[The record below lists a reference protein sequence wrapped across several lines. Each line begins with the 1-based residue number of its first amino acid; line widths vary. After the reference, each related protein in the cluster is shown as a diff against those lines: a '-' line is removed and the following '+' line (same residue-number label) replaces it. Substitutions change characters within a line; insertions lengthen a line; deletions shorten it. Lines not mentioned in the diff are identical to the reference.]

1 MHSHKKTINRHVK
14 SNGTY
19 SINITFISSTYKAII
34 ELSSGY
40 QLDIRNSKFGKL
52 LGFDPKIIATTEYGL
67 RLPNITNSINT
78 IHIKCNLTYGKPLLS
93 IAIDNLKQSVPF
105 IIELR
110 RAIFNEIGS
119 NRNSPY

>member
-52 LGFDPKIIATTEYGL
+52 LGFDPKIVAITEYGV